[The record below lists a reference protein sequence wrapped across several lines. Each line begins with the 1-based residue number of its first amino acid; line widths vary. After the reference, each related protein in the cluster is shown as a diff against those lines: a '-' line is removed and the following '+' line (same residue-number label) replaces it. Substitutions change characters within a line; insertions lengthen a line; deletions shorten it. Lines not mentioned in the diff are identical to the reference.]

1 MNFGTKCL
9 ELNKVEV
16 HVQCLYIET
25 KNQKGQGYN
34 IV

>member
-1 MNFGTKCL
+1 MNFRTKCL
-9 ELNKVEV
+9 ELNKVE
-16 HVQCLYIET
+16 VQCLYIET